1 MTPALPSPLAVVC
14 HDAAG
19 AQLILPWL
27 DLDQTRVQA
36 WVQGPAAAL
45 WHDLLGERGR
55 VASLDDALD
64 GAALLIT
71 GTSLAQDLEHR
82 ARLHALALGVPSVAV
97 LDGWTHYAA
106 RFQRDGHRVLPD
118 QIWVTDAEAY
128 TVAQARFPT
137 HDVRLQPNLHQRRL
151 VELMAPCPNPQRR
164 QTVLVVLDRLA
175 DEGGLAAVTAAL
187 DLLLAHHTR
196 LGLQAPLCLR
206 LRLHPDDHA
215 SLAPWLD
222 AAQAGST
229 GGRPHAA
236 PEIHLDD
243 SPDLA
248 SALDRVAWVA
258 GLGSAALVLA
268 MAAGRRAVCLL
279 PPGAPPGRLPHRG
292 LIHLRQLLQAADTR
306 DTAAG
311 D

>member
-1 MTPALPSPLAVVC
+1 MLPSPLAVVC

-19 AQLILPWL
+19 AELILPWL
-27 DLDQTRVQA
+27 DLDRLSVRA
-36 WVQGPAAAL
+36 WLQGPAAAL
-45 WHDLLGERGR
+45 WHDQLGERGR
-55 VASLDDALD
+55 VASLDEALD

-137 HDVRLQPNLHQRRL
+137 HDVRLQPNLHQRRQ

-164 QTVLVVLDRLA
+164 QTVLVVLNRLA
-175 DEGGLAAVTAAL
+175 DEGGLACVTQAL
-187 DLLLAHHTR
+187 DLLLAHHAR
-196 LGLQAPLCLR
+196 LGLQAPLRLR
-206 LRLHPDDHA
+206 LRLHPDDQA
-215 SLAPWLD
+215 SLAPWLE
-222 AAQAGST
+222 AAQAG
-229 GGRPHAA
+229 PHD
-236 PEIHLDD
+236 IVRDD

-248 SALDRVAWVA
+248 DALDRVAWVA

-279 PPGAPPGRLPHRG
+279 PPGAPPGPLPHRG
-292 LIHLRQLLQAADTR
+292 LIHLRQLLVP
-306 DTAAG
+306 G
-311 D
+311 DER